1 VNKQTITTIPAAVDP
16 VSLFT
21 AEHAVHM
28 IYETSI
34 PMPDQVNKVLRPKRS
49 TMNAA
54 ENAAAKLKI

>member
-1 VNKQTITTIPAAVDP
+1 MNKQTMTTIPAAVDP
-16 VSLFT
+16 VMLLT

-28 IYETSI
+28 IYDISI
-34 PMPDQVNKVLRPKRS
+34 PMPDQVNRVRRPNRS